1 MKPYQPLLAILCFS
15 LLSFTALD
23 PAHAQAG
30 PSKDATRAGN
40 PVSPEL
46 QQKRAKIRKRIR
58 ALRAW
63 KLTEELEL
71 NAETAARLSAI
82 LDRYDE
88 KLEPAMTTNREL
100 RRQMQAL
107 VDSSAP
113 SDAQLDKLIDRLAAQ
128 QQTLWDLQRAR
139 FRDVRKVLTPRQAAR
154 LMVLLPRIDR
164 KIQRQVRRALQ
175 GKGEAGPGERRRR
188 KRQLR
193 GR

>member
-15 LLSFTALD
+15 LLSFTALG

-30 PSKDATRAGN
+30 PSNDAARAGN

-82 LDRYDE
+82 LDRYDD

-113 SDAQLDKLIDRLAAQ
+113 GDAQLDKLIDRLAAQ

-175 GKGEAGPGERRRR
+175 GKGETGPGERRRR

-193 GR
+193 SR